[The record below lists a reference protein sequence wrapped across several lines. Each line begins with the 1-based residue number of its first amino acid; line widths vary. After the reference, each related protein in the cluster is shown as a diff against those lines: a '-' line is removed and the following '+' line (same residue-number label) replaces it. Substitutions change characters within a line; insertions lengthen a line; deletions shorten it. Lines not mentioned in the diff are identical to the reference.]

1 MIADVADWFDVTTR
15 EIKSW
20 NKLKSEKLR
29 AGQKLIIW
37 VKQSKTG
44 YYKRINSMSA
54 SQKKKLK
61 RKD

>member
-1 MIADVADWFDVTTR
+1 MPTGWVVTAF

-20 NKLKSEKLR
+20 NKLKTEKLKS
-29 AGQKLIIW
+29 GQKLVIW
-37 VKQSKTG
+37 VKQNKTG
-44 YYKRINSMSA
+44 YYKRINTMSA